1 MNRSGNL
8 TTYRAAI
15 PWKSLGMSPAAGNVF
30 GFALGIH
37 DRDGNQS
44 GYYLAF
50 GRGVVGHKNPS
61 LGKKL
66 ILEE

>member
-1 MNRSGNL
+1 
-8 TTYRAAI
+8 
-15 PWKSLGMSPAAGNVF
+15 MSPAAGDVF

-66 ILEE
+66 ILKE